1 MARRGEAW
9 TDPASGAFHGR
20 FVMREGADDCRTC
33 HADDLQGAGDAPA
46 CSSPPGWGAA
56 GSHGLTGWPPVGC
69 HEDLASNH
77 PAGWGAPD
85 AHGSAV
91 IADGG
96 SACASCHG
104 FDYRGGVAGVSCYA
118 CHDGPGGHPLG
129 WEEQVA
135 HGTAAQGAAVAGC
148 AVCHGAD
155 FRGGWTSVSCYQCHG
170 GPTGRHG
177 DGYAEPGQGCTA
189 PQRRGR
195 A

>member
-1 MARRGEAW
+1 MPWAGPAWRLGPRLLCGLPRG
-9 TDPASGAFHGR
+9 
-20 FVMREGADDCRTC
+20 
-33 HADDLQGAGDAPA
+33 
-46 CSSPPGWGAA
+46 PG
-56 GSHGLTGWPPVGC
+56 
-69 HEDLASNH
+69 SNH

-129 WEEQVA
+129 WEEQLA

-177 DGYAEPGQGCTA
+177 DGYAEPGQHGA
-189 PQRRGR
+189 DVR
-195 A
+195 ANGTSGA